1 MSVIMIMEEVYDS
14 LLQAQ
19 KHIMLKNGN
28 FEFDSLKQGSCCCGH
43 SVTEHLDYTDCCLS
57 KEFCPC
63 DRFLDKE
70 SKATVTIPQKEDG
83 KLPRKKEDVLL
94 LQKQKEQIEDRQ
106 LDNYIQTL
114 ARM

>member
-1 MSVIMIMEEVYDS
+1 MEEEVYDS
-14 LLQAQ
+14 LSQAQ
-19 KHIMLKNGN
+19 KHIMLKNGG
-28 FEFDSLKQGSCCCGH
+28 FEFDTKQSSCCGGCGH
-43 SVTEHLDYTDCCLS
+43 SVTEHLDYVDCCLS
-57 KEFCPC
+57 KELCLC

-114 ARM
+114 ARI

>member
-1 MSVIMIMEEVYDS
+1 MSVVMIMEEVYDS

-19 KHIMLKNGN
+19 KHIMLKNGS

-63 DRFLDKE
+63 DRFLDE
-70 SKATVTIPQKEDG
+70 SKITKKQDS
-83 KLPRKKEDVLL
+83 KLPHKKD
-94 LQKQKEQIEDRQ
+94 QKQKEQMEDRQ
-106 LDNYIQTL
+106 LENYIQTL
-114 ARM
+114 AKM